1 VRWGVGRGRGGAEVR
16 LPWKLRLEQHGL
28 VIGLIAGSKSLP
40 FLFAKEARRRGDT
53 VVAVGFEGE
62 TDPALANE
70 VDSLEWVRV
79 GQLSRMIRALSSRG
93 VQRCVMLGQIAP
105 RNLFDVRPDLRAMG
119 LLLRLREKNAHTLF
133 GAIGDELAK
142 DGIDLIPAVPWLSPW
157 MPGAGYRVGAHL
169 PRTAIG
175 DIRYGFGIA
184 KEIARL
190 EIGQTVVV
198 KGGTTLAVEGF
209 EGTDACLERGGGLA
223 GKSGGAVAVK
233 LAKPGH
239 DLRFDIPCVGPR
251 TLEICA
257 RSGVGVLA
265 FEAGMTLLIEQQELE
280 SLARTRSVSLVSVD
294 SDSP

>member
-1 VRWGVGRGRGGAEVR
+1 MKASLWGKIGPEVR
-16 LPWKLRLEQHGL
+16 LPWKSRLKQNLG

-40 FLFAKEARRRGDT
+40 FLFAREVRRRGEA

-62 TDPALANE
+62 TDPALAHE
-70 VDSLEWVRV
+70 VDSMEWVRV

-133 GAIGDELAK
+133 GAIGEELSK
-142 DGIDLIPAVPWLSPW
+142 DGIELIPAVPWLSPW
-157 MPGAGYRVGAHL
+157 MPGAGYRAGADL
-169 PRTAIG
+169 PRKAIE

-198 KGGTTLAVEGF
+198 KEGTTLAVEGF
-209 EGTDACLERGGGLA
+209 EGTDACLGRGGELA
-223 GKSGGAVAVK
+223 GNSGGAVAIK
-233 LAKPGH
+233 LAKAGH

-251 TLEICA
+251 TVEICA
-257 RSGVGVLA
+257 RSGIRVLA
-265 FEAGMTLLIEQQELE
+265 FEAGMTLLIDRDALE
-280 SLARTRSVSLVSVD
+280 SLAKNESVSLVSVD
-294 SDSP
+294 AESP